1 MTGQPDRRIPSLRER
16 LTGTRAQCQ
25 AWIGCCDN
33 DVSHS
38 HTSLKDLRPRV
49 YTEQK
54 IETLNRD
61 AFP

>member
-1 MTGQPDRRIPSLRER
+1 MTGQPDRQVQSLRER
-16 LTGTRAQCQ
+16 MTGARVQRQ
-25 AWIGCCDN
+25 AWIECCDN
-33 DVSHS
+33 DVSHL

-54 IETLNRD
+54 LETLNRD